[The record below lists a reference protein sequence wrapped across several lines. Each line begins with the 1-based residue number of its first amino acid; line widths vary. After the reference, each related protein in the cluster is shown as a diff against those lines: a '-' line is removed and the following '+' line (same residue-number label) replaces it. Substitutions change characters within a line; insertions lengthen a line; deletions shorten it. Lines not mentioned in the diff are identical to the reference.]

1 MATLTIPDE
10 GKEITS
16 WDEIQAF
23 LAAHGVRFEKW
34 SASAPLSDSAAPE
47 EVLSAYAADIE
58 RLKREEGYVT
68 CDVISVGPETPNLDQ
83 VRQKFLP
90 EHTHSED
97 EVRYFVDG
105 SGLFWFHL
113 DDAPVFRVKCE
124 RGDFISVPAN
134 TRHWFDFGPTVFV
147 KCIRLFN
154 DPAGWVANYTS
165 SGIDQKYNPAYGPTY
180 APATS
185 PVGA

>member
-16 WDEIQAF
+16 WDDIRDF

-34 SASAPLSDSAAPE
+34 AAAAPLSDAATPE
-47 EVLSAYAADIE
+47 EVLQAYAADID
-58 RLKREEGYVT
+58 RLKTAEGYVT

-124 RGDFISVPAN
+124 KGDFISVPAN

-154 DPAGWVANYTS
+154 DPSGWVANYTG
-165 SGIDQKYNPAYGPTY
+165 SGVDAKYNVIYAQPA
-180 APATS
+180 S